1 MLAQII
7 TMMYLIVYFI
17 HVCVCACVC
26 VSEKNDSRRLLYHDR
41 ALVLPVNENIVILIG
56 LELNLKVCCKVEGNL
71 KK

>member
-1 MLAQII
+1 M
-7 TMMYLIVYFI
+7 
-17 HVCVCACVC
+17 CVCACVC

-56 LELNLKVCCKVEGNL
+56 LELNLKVYCKVEGNL

>member
-1 MLAQII
+1 M
-7 TMMYLIVYFI
+7 
-17 HVCVCACVC
+17 CVC